1 MDWRIE
7 KVSQH
12 LRQGCNLEPRLAI
25 TQLAS
30 SVNLSP
36 SRLRHLF
43 KAETG
48 LGLKKCLI
56 ESRLETGREL
66 MENSSLS
73 VKQVSVR
80 VGYIHLSHFVR
91 DFKRIYRSTPAN
103 YRKQHWNRESPL
115 TPELAGNGSN

>member
-7 KVSQH
+7 KVIQH
-12 LRQGCNLEPRLAI
+12 LGQRGCTLEPRSAI
-25 TQLAS
+25 TDLAR

-66 MENSSLS
+66 LESSLLT
-73 VKQVSVR
+73 VKEITAR
-80 VGYIHLSHFVR
+80 VGYIHASHFVR
-91 DFKRIYRSTPAN
+91 DFKRTYQSTPAH
-103 YRKQHWNRESPL
+103 YRRHHLGGKYPSD
-115 TPELAGNGSN
+115 T

>member
-7 KVSQH
+7 KIIWD
-12 LRQGCNLEPRLAI
+12 LRQGGCNLEPRSAI
-25 TQLAS
+25 TQLAV
-30 SVNLSP
+30 SVHLST

-66 MENSSLS
+66 LEGSSLS
-73 VKQVSVR
+73 VKEITAR
-80 VGYIHLSHFVR
+80 VGYVHVSHFVR
-91 DFKRIYRSTPAN
+91 DFKRTYQSTPAH
-103 YRKQHWNRESPL
+103 YRRQHLKGKYPSD
-115 TPELAGNGSN
+115 A

>member
-7 KVSQH
+7 KVIQD
-12 LRQGCNLEPRLAI
+12 LRQRGCYLESRSAI
-25 TQLAS
+25 NQLAG
-30 SVNLSP
+30 SVNLSA

-66 MENSSLS
+66 LESSLLT
-73 VKQVSVR
+73 VKEITAR
-80 VGYIHLSHFVR
+80 VGYTHVSHFVR
-91 DFKRIYRSTPAN
+91 DFKRTYQSTPTR
-103 YRKQHWNRESPL
+103 YRRHHL
-115 TPELAGNGSN
+115 TGKYPSET